1 MKKTII
7 TVIGP
12 DKPGIIAS
20 VSETLF
26 RQGCNIENISQ
37 TTLQSQFAG
46 ICVVSLPEGLSPDAL
61 SQAMKNELGGKGL
74 QIHITSLEGD
84 DSDAVPDITEPF
96 IISSCGPDRK
106 GLVARVSRLIAD
118 AGVNISNLKAVFEG
132 GSNPDRN
139 IMFFEVDVPGGT
151 DLPALSEK
159 LKHLA
164 TELDLDLTIQHK
176 NIFDAVNR
184 I

>member
-46 ICVVSLPEGLSPDAL
+46 ICVVSQPETLGLGAL
-61 SQAMKNELGGKGL
+61 EQALNDDLKGKGL
-74 QIHITSLEGD
+74 QIHITSLD
-84 DSDAVPDITEPF
+84 DGGSVPLPETTEPF

-118 AGVNISNLKAVFEG
+118 AGVNIANLKAVFEG
-132 GSNPDRN
+132 GINPDRN
-139 IMFFEVDVPGGT
+139 IMFFEVDVPAQT
-151 DLPALSEK
+151 DLSALSDK

-164 TELDLDLTIQHK
+164 AELNLDLTIQHK